1 MKQRPVLKSRRMAK
15 RITRRSG
22 NGRLEEALAALI
34 QNEAAFLAH
43 LSRMDERFARMDERI
58 ARADERFARADD
70 RFAKMDERF
79 AKMDER
85 FAKIDERFVKIDER
99 FARIE
104 SELEAIKAILLRHEQ
119 MLQNLPEA
127 IRQKIG
133 FKRS

>member
-1 MKQRPVLKSRRMAK
+1 MARRT
-15 RITRRSG
+15 TRQGG

-43 LSRMDERFARMDERI
+43 LSRMDERFAR
-58 ARADERFARADD
+58 ADE

-85 FAKIDERFVKIDER
+85 FAKIDERFVQIDER

-104 SELEAIKAILLRHEQ
+104 AELEAIKAILLRHEQ

>member
-1 MKQRPVLKSRRMAK
+1 MAK
-15 RITRRSG
+15 RTARRSG

-34 QNEAAFLAH
+34 QNEAAFFAH
-43 LSRMDERFARMDERI
+43 LSRLE
-58 ARADERFARADD
+58 ERFARA
-70 RFAKMDERF
+70 DERF

-85 FAKIDERFVKIDER
+85 FAKMDERFVKIDER

-119 MLQNLPEA
+119 MLQGLPEA